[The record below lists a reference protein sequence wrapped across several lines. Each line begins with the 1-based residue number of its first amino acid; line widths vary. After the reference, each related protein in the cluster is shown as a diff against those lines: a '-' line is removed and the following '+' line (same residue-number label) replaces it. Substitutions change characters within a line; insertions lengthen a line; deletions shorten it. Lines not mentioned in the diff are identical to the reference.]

1 MSQDLIMLLRA
12 SGAEVEPNLL
22 LLNEDFRAGK
32 SCVDEDEEA
41 VPTGEEDDGGG
52 LSAEIDDTK

>member
-1 MSQDLIMLLRA
+1 MLLRA